1 MNIANIFGCLFCNT
15 CMRWWFQ
22 LIELIS
28 KTLKF
33 KPKPKK
39 NIFLL
44 MKDEISVKKETV
56 FSLLILLFSQSK
68 YIAAKIYF
76 RFFLFKQMRKKI
88 EKFIKWKIKET
99 NGIKVYILS
108 VMSGHIEW
116 TSSFYFGVTA
126 YYMDE
131 TKKIRYEET
140 YIICDIHSH
149 W

>member
-1 MNIANIFGCLFCNT
+1 MFILQYMHEMMVPIDRIN
-15 CMRWWFQ
+15 FQ
-22 LIELIS
+22 KHWNSIQNQ
-28 KTLKF
+28 
-33 KPKPKK
+33 KK
-39 NIFLL
+39 KYFFA
-44 MKDEISVKKETV
+44 DEILNFCKIKETV

-76 RFFLFKQMRKKI
+76 RFFKFKQMRKKN

-116 TSSFYFGVTA
+116 TSSFYLGVTA
-126 YYMDE
+126 YYIDE

-149 W
+149 WLNC

>member
-1 MNIANIFGCLFCNT
+1 
-15 CMRWWFQ
+15 
-22 LIELIS
+22 
-28 KTLKF
+28 
-33 KPKPKK
+33 
-39 NIFLL
+39 
-44 MKDEISVKKETV
+44 
-56 FSLLILLFSQSK
+56 
-68 YIAAKIYF
+68 
-76 RFFLFKQMRKKI
+76 MRKKI

-116 TSSFYFGVTA
+116 TSSFYLGVTA